1 MELQAKGLDKLI
13 KKFDVLSREMQGI
26 VQAELNAWADD
37 TASNAKSLVSAN
49 SSDEGALLRSIS
61 PIYGNGSAKVVAT
74 AKYAAYI
81 EFGTRKYAA
90 AYVSSLPA
98 DWQTYAATFK
108 GKAGG
113 DYYDFLNAI
122 LDWVKRKGITAR
134 YSVKTRK
141 RLRNSKADDERLV
154 DAAQAIA
161 LSILRNGIPAK
172 PFLYPSVNKTLP
184 VLKKKLRAVFKK
196 ML

>member
-1 MELQAKGLDKLI
+1 MQIEVKGLDTLI
-13 KKFDVLSREMQGI
+13 KKFDTLSKKVQGE
-26 VQAELNAWADD
+26 VQSALNSWADD
-37 TASNAKSLVSAN
+37 TAANAKSLVAAN

-61 PIYGNGSAKVVAT
+61 PIYGNGSARVVAT

-90 AYVSSLPA
+90 AYVSTLPA
-98 DWQTYAATFK
+98 DWQAYAATFK

-134 YSVKTRK
+134 YSVKTKK

-154 DAAQAIA
+154 EAAQAIA
-161 LSILRNGIPAK
+161 LSILRNGIQAK

-184 VLKKKLRAVFKK
+184 KLKKDLRSILKNIS
-196 ML
+196 

>member
-1 MELQAKGLDKLI
+1 MQLEVKGLDTLI
-13 KKFDVLSREMQGI
+13 KKMDKLAADVQKE

-37 TASNAKSLVSAN
+37 TATNAKSLVSAN

-61 PIYGNGSAKVVAT
+61 PLYGNGTASVVAS

-90 AYVSSLPA
+90 AYVATLPA
-98 DWQTYAATFK
+98 DWQAYAATFK

-113 DYYDFLNAI
+113 DYFEFLNAI
-122 LDWVKRKGITAR
+122 LDWVQRKGITAR

-184 VLKKKLRAVFKK
+184 TLKKKLRAIFK
-196 ML
+196 L